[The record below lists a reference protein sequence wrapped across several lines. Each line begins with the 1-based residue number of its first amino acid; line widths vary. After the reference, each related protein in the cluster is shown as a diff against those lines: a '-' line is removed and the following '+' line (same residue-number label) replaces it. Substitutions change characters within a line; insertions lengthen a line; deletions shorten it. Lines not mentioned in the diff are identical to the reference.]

1 MLHNGLFGAIL
12 IYENV
17 MCEYQIEK
25 IASLDESE

>member
-1 MLHNGLFGAIL
+1 MLYNGLFGA

-25 IASLDESE
+25 FASLDEAE